1 VEKYSGATNNV
12 RMLLPGYT
20 GTAIKFIS
28 YIKSTPKEVNNVTG
42 PGM

>member
-1 VEKYSGATNNV
+1 VEKYSGATKNV

-20 GTAIKFIS
+20 GTGIKFIS
-28 YIKSTPKEVNNVTG
+28 YIQSTSYEVNGVTG